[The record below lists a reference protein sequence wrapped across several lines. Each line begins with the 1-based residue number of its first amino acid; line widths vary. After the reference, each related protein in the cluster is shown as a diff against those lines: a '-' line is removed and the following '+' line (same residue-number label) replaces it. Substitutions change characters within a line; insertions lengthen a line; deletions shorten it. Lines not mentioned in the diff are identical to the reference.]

1 MIKWG
6 YRPQA
11 NFEKES
17 DRVFLTFSVY
27 PQQVCDV
34 QPGWFLW
41 GETSPGSK
49 QQPVKTHDVI
59 LSALQSGRDKL
70 NIYP

>member
-1 MIKWG
+1 MVKWG
-6 YRPQA
+6 ARPHA

-17 DRVFLTFSVY
+17 DGVFLTFSVCS
-27 PQQVCDV
+27 QQASDV
-34 QPGWFLW
+34 WPGLFLR
-41 GETSPGSK
+41 GETSPGLK
-49 QQPVKTHDVI
+49 KHNVI